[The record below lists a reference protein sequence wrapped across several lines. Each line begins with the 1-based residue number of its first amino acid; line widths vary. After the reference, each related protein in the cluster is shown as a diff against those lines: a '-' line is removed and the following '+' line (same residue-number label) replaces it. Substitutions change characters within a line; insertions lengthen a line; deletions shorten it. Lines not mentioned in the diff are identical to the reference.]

1 MSVAFSSRQTDVQ
14 SLQPLQ
20 LYGFRSPT
28 GHSDF
33 SLALSTRSLDY
44 IRFLRLLL
52 FAYDLRLF
60 VLVQKVGW

>member
-1 MSVAFSSRQTDVQ
+1 MSSHC
-14 SLQPLQ
+14 SLCNFMDSEAQ
-20 LYGFRSPT
+20 LDT
-28 GHSDF
+28 DF
-33 SLALSTRSLDY
+33 SLALSTCSLDY